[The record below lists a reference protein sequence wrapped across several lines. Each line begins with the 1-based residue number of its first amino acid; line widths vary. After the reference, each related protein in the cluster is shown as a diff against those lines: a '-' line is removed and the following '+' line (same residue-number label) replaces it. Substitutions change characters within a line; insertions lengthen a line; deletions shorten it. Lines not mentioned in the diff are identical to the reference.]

1 MVQRQQRCFPP
12 RIFSTPAGE
21 IKSPHAPRM
30 RNSAA
35 LYGPQLGFSPYEL
48 TAGDFFPRP
57 CVLLTFPPQ
66 GDAQFFASS
75 EGRRGRISNELVT
88 ISQLT
93 SGCCNLPPLLHR
105 IHIFC
110 ARWCA
115 AEFFPEGKVL
125 FFTAH
130 ARNGVIIR
138 GLRWYMNN
146 FEPRPRA
153 FAGFSLAEPAASR

>member
-1 MVQRQQRCFPP
+1 
-12 RIFSTPAGE
+12 
-21 IKSPHAPRM
+21 M

-88 ISQLT
+88 ISQLA
-93 SGCCNLPPLLHR
+93 SGCCNLPALLHR

-115 AEFFPEGKVL
+115 AEFFPEGEVL
-125 FFTAH
+125 SFMAH
-130 ARNGVIIR
+130 ARNGVILR
-138 GLRWYMNN
+138 GLRWMY
-146 FEPRPRA
+146 E
-153 FAGFSLAEPAASR
+153 